1 MKCGVKC
8 GLDSAR
14 SEWGPVV
21 GLLLV
26 PEKARNL
33 LTVWNETARQR
44 HEDRLHPCYWDNNAS
59 KAVPIPPCS
68 GQGGEELRL
77 LLILDLCTRWVEW
90 SASCPGRALPSGK
103 HAVPIVQEAGWA
115 SEMVSTQ
122 RLEEKSFASAGNRTP
137 FAQSVVSDYT
147 DWATPAPIQR
157 QQFYK
162 RRRLDLELA
171 CKKQAYINLD
181 KEELW

>member
-21 GLLLV
+21 GLMLD

-33 LTVWNETARQR
+33 LTVWNETVRER

-68 GQGGEELRL
+68 VQGGEELRL
-77 LLILDLCTRWVEW
+77 LLILDLSTRWVEW

-103 HAVPIVQEAGWA
+103 P
-115 SEMVSTQ
+115 
-122 RLEEKSFASAGNRTP
+122 RCPL
-137 FAQSVVSDYT
+137 Y
-147 DWATPAPIQR
+147 
-157 QQFYK
+157 
-162 RRRLDLELA
+162 RRLGGPQSWSRHRGWRKNPLPLPGTEPRSSSLLSVTYWLSYPSSNIDSSF
-171 CKKQAYINLD
+171 INAD
-181 KEELW
+181 DWTSS